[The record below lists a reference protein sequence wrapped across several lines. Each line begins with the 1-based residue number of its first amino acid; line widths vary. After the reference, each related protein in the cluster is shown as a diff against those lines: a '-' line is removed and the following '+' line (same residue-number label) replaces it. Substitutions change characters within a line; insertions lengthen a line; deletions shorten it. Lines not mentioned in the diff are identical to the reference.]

1 MRDLTEQEID
11 EALDDNG
18 EQDDGCR
25 AIEATV
31 DELAELGVGTGCG
44 AIGNEA
50 FKALAESGFGER
62 KCRGWYDDQ
71 TKEAV
76 GMFHVECNK
85 NEAIR
90 VGQIARDAEG
100 SLRENG
106 ESRWLGFW
114 EFEIE

>member
-76 GMFHVECNK
+76 GMFHVECDK